1 LGHVVEHRR
10 DHVHLMYDLP
20 NGTILTQKVVASS
33 VFQITKILAIED
45 DKFDNTF
52 LYIIFGSQNLLEP
65 ISDQI
70 GTDINWS
77 TGESD
82 QRKGE

>member
-1 LGHVVEHRR
+1 
-10 DHVHLMYDLP
+10 MYDLP
-20 NGTILTQKVVASS
+20 NGTILAQKVVTSS

-45 DKFDNTF
+45 DKFDSTF

-70 GTDINWS
+70 GTDIN
-77 TGESD
+77 
-82 QRKGE
+82 